1 MNYLLIMNL
10 SDNNFKR
17 HSFLHN
23 FITLDK
29 NHVRLYRYR
38 LPPINI
44 AVKSVDEISGVRCCA
59 VKTEQ

>member
-1 MNYLLIMNL
+1 MHIVLLFLTNILMNYLLIMNL

-17 HSFLHN
+17 HSFLYN

-29 NHVRLYRYR
+29 NHVRLYQYL

-44 AVKSVDEISGVRCCA
+44 AGRSGKCR
-59 VKTEQ
+59 